1 MYAAREYFDFF
12 TPNNQTIF
20 LTVKRNIKKLITV
33 IHPKA
38 IKGAFLSLTPKVR
51 PGSLIYTCRL
61 LETKSISNLSFIWE
75 FPTPSLLGTSLT

>member
-1 MYAAREYFDFF
+1 MDQMHGILKTGKKALLPYLLGINSIFIKSICARIPVYAAREYFDFF

-38 IKGAFLSLTPKVR
+38 IKGVF
-51 PGSLIYTCRL
+51 CH
-61 LETKSISNLSFIWE
+61 
-75 FPTPSLLGTSLT
+75 